1 MEPIVCGKNA
11 EMVSFNVSMTQQVL
25 SLFRTGKMEKGSSI
39 NDVMAL
45 EGRVPRIGLHSRYLD
60 DWKLFR
66 YSHRKFE

>member
-45 EGRVPRIGLHSRYLD
+45 EGRVPRIG
-60 DWKLFR
+60 
-66 YSHRKFE
+66 